1 MAETNR
7 TEKATPKKRRDERKK
22 GNSFQSKDVISIVVL
37 LLGFYAI
44 RRMGGFIAKQTEQ
57 QFVSLMSRAIRNPGL
72 SIPLCVEIFGDM
84 VKAYML
90 SAMPIVL
97 ACMTAGVLVTGI
109 QTRFLVSGELIKFKG
124 NRISLIAGIKRMV
137 SLRSTVQ
144 LLKSMLEIAVII
156 WVITT
161 GVRDML
167 PVVPDILNVDIGTS
181 LAFMMNRTTAMVY
194 KICLFFVA
202 VAVMDFGYQ
211 RYEYEQ
217 KLMMTK
223 QEIKDEYKQMEG
235 DPLIRSRIRERQRK
249 LSLNRMLQQ
258 VPEADVVVRNPT
270 HYADALKYRAEEDA
284 APLVVAKGQDSLA
297 RRILDVAEKNG
308 VLIAENKPLAQSLYR
323 NVDVNEYIPEDFF
336 RPVAEILAWVYRQR
350 KERRRA

>member
-1 MAETNR
+1 
-7 TEKATPKKRRDERKK
+7 
-22 GNSFQSKDVISIVVL
+22 
-37 LLGFYAI
+37 
-44 RRMGGFIAKQTEQ
+44 
-57 QFVSLMSRAIRNPGL
+57 
-72 SIPLCVEIFGDM
+72 
-84 VKAYML
+84 
-90 SAMPIVL
+90 
-97 ACMTAGVLVTGI
+97 
-109 QTRFLVSGELIKFKG
+109 
-124 NRISLIAGIKRMV
+124 MV

-249 LSLNRMLQQ
+249 LSLNRMIQQ

-270 HYADALKYRAEEDA
+270 HYAVALKYRAEEDA

-323 NVDVNEYIPEDFF
+323 NVDVNEYIPEEFF

>member
-72 SIPLCVEIFGDM
+72 SIPLCVDIFGDM

-167 PVVPDILNVDIGTS
+167 PVVPDILSVDIGTS

-249 LSLNRMLQQ
+249 LSLNRMIQQ

-270 HYADALKYRAEEDA
+270 HYAVALKYRAEEDA

-297 RRILDVAEKNG
+297 RRILEVAEKNG

-323 NVDVNEYIPEDFF
+323 NVDVNEYIPEEFF